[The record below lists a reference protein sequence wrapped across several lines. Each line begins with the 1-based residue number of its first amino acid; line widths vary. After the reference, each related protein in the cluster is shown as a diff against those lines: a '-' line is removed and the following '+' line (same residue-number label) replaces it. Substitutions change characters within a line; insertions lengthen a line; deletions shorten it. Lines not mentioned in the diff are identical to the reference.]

1 MDNQHPS
8 RTLQRNGPVR
18 WRGLTLAA
26 VITAALAACGADQ
39 DNPRPATTTTPD
51 KPSPAASTDP
61 QDGRLTNTD
70 GEVITDYGKPSE
82 RRDAV
87 RMLNRI
93 QKLFRAGH
101 HAAAC
106 EHINDFMLSQF
117 IPPGTRADTPCP
129 KKLAAYAAA
138 RQRHNAQPA
147 TLKVLWIRSYTGEAG
162 IWVDDPQGRRLR
174 IQMTSTGGKNW
185 ELDLGELHRP
195 DILAAH
201 LATTNQYRLHD
212 NR

>member
-1 MDNQHPS
+1 M
-8 RTLQRNGPVR
+8 R

-106 EHINDFMLSQF
+106 EHINQEPGRT
-117 IPPGTRADTPCP
+117 PPAPRSSPPTPPHASDTTHNP
-129 KKLAAYAAA
+129 
-138 RQRHNAQPA
+138 QR
-147 TLKVLWIRSYTGEAG
+147 
-162 IWVDDPQGRRLR
+162 
-174 IQMTSTGGKNW
+174 
-185 ELDLGELHRP
+185 
-195 DILAAH
+195 
-201 LATTNQYRLHD
+201 
-212 NR
+212 

>member
-61 QDGRLTNTD
+61 Q
-70 GEVITDYGKPSE
+70 
-82 RRDAV
+82 
-87 RMLNRI
+87 
-93 QKLFRAGH
+93 
-101 HAAAC
+101 
-106 EHINDFMLSQF
+106 
-117 IPPGTRADTPCP
+117 
-129 KKLAAYAAA
+129 
-138 RQRHNAQPA
+138 
-147 TLKVLWIRSYTGEAG
+147 
-162 IWVDDPQGRRLR
+162 GRRLR